1 MASNR
6 CPRRANSQRTPEIA
20 PCGPPNGCAAN
31 SPNSSRLS
39 QLRSLE
45 VAPALD
51 FSSND
56 YLGLSV
62 DPRLKQAVAGALAGA
77 EPAAATGSRLL
88 SGHFERWNELES
100 DFARWMGAEAALFFT
115 SGYLA
120 NIGLL
125 AAVLAPE
132 DTVFSDSANHA
143 SLIDGIRLS
152 KARKVVFPHLDL
164 NFLEDALRSEPATG
178 ARFIVVESVF
188 SMEGDRAPL
197 AELAA
202 LAERHGAEL
211 ILDEAHAI
219 GVFGPCGRGAVAEA
233 GLADR
238 VFAVVCTCGKALAS
252 SGAFV
257 CGSATL
263 RQFLINRARTFIFST
278 ALPPHFAAHVRAGWE
293 LAAEA
298 DAERARLAANAK
310 ALREVLRAHDF
321 DLLRSESQIVPV
333 VLGENQKAVAVAE
346 QLRAAGFGVR
356 AIRPPTVAPGT
367 ARLRISVTARHSES
381 VLRELAAAIEAA
393 ARLPEGTARPRTA
406 TARRQ
411 AAR

>member
-1 MASNR
+1 VRAAER
-6 CPRRANSQRTPEIA
+6 LRRELAELER
-20 PCGPPNGCAAN
+20 
-31 SPNSSRLS
+31 RS

-45 VAPALD
+45 LAQDLD

-56 YLGLSV
+56 YLGLAV

-88 SGHFERWNELES
+88 SGHSERWDELES
-100 DFARWMGAEAALFFT
+100 DFARWIGTEAALFFT

-125 AAVLAPE
+125 AAVLSAE

-152 KARKVVFPHLDL
+152 KARRVVFPHLDL
-164 NFLEDALRSEPATG
+164 NFLEDALRAEPATG

-202 LAERHGAEL
+202 LAERHSADL
-211 ILDEAHAI
+211 IVDEAHAI
-219 GVFGPCGRGAVAEA
+219 GVFGPGGRGAVAEA
-233 GLADR
+233 GLASR

-278 ALPPHFAAHVRAGWE
+278 ALPPYFAAHVRAGWE

-298 DAERARLAANAK
+298 DAARARLAANAK
-310 ALREVLRAHDF
+310 VLRDDLRSHDF

-333 VLGENQKAVAVAE
+333 VLGENEKAVAVAE

-381 VLRELAAAIEAA
+381 VLRELAAAIEVA
-393 ARLPEGTARPRTA
+393 A

>member
-1 MASNR
+1 VQVAER
-6 CPRRANSQRTPEIA
+6 LRRELAELER
-20 PCGPPNGCAAN
+20 
-31 SPNSSRLS
+31 RS

-45 VAPALD
+45 LAPALD

-56 YLGLSV
+56 YLGLAV

-88 SGHFERWNELES
+88 SGHSERWNELEN
-100 DFARWMGAEAALFFT
+100 DFARWIGAEAALFFT

-125 AAVLAPE
+125 AAILAPE

-152 KARKVVFPHLDL
+152 KARRVVFPHLDL
-164 NFLEDALRSEPATG
+164 NFLEDALRSEPTTG

-197 AELAA
+197 AELTA
-202 LAERHGAEL
+202 LAQRHGAEL
-211 ILDEAHAI
+211 IVDEAHAI
-219 GVFGPCGRGAVAEA
+219 GVFGPGGRGAIAEA
-233 GLADR
+233 GLADP

-257 CGSATL
+257 CGSETL

-278 ALPPHFAAHVRAGWE
+278 ALPPYFAAHVRAGWE

-298 DAERARLAANAK
+298 DAERARLAASAK
-310 ALREVLRAHDF
+310 VLRDELRARDF

-333 VLGENQKAVAVAE
+333 VLGENEKAVAVAE

-367 ARLRISVTARHSES
+367 ARLRISVTARHPEI

-393 ARLPEGTARPRTA
+393 ARLPEGTAQA
-406 TARRQ
+406 CAAAARRQ

>member
-1 MASNR
+1 MRAAER
-6 CPRRANSQRTPEIA
+6 LRRELAELER
-20 PCGPPNGCAAN
+20 
-31 SPNSSRLS
+31 RS

-45 VAPALD
+45 LAQALD

-56 YLGLSV
+56 YLGLAI

-88 SGHFERWNELES
+88 SGHSERWDELES
-100 DFARWMGAEAALFFT
+100 DFARWIGTEAALFFT

-125 AAVLAPE
+125 AAVLSAE
-132 DTVFSDSANHA
+132 DTVFSDGANHA

-152 KARKVVFPHLDL
+152 KARRVVFPHLDS
-164 NFLEDALRSEPATG
+164 NFLEDALRAEPATG

-202 LAERHGAEL
+202 LAERHSADL
-211 ILDEAHAI
+211 IVDEAHAI
-219 GVFGPCGRGAVAEA
+219 GVFGPGGRGAVAEA
-233 GLADR
+233 GLTSR

-278 ALPPHFAAHVRAGWE
+278 ALPPYFAAHVRAGWE

-298 DAERARLAANAK
+298 DAARARLAANAK
-310 ALREVLRAHDF
+310 VLRDDLRTHDF

-333 VLGENQKAVAVAE
+333 VLGENEKAVAVAE

-381 VLRELAAAIEAA
+381 VLRELAAAIEVA
-393 ARLPEGTARPRTA
+393 A

>member
-1 MASNR
+1 MRAAER
-6 CPRRANSQRTPEIA
+6 LRRELAELER
-20 PCGPPNGCAAN
+20 
-31 SPNSSRLS
+31 RS

-45 VAPALD
+45 LAQDLD

-56 YLGLSV
+56 YLGLAI

-88 SGHFERWNELES
+88 SGHSERWDELES
-100 DFARWMGAEAALFFT
+100 DFARWIGTEAALFFT

-125 AAVLAPE
+125 AAVLSAE

-152 KARKVVFPHLDL
+152 KARRVVFPHLDL
-164 NFLEDALRSEPATG
+164 NFLEDALRAEPATG

-202 LAERHGAEL
+202 LAERHSADL
-211 ILDEAHAI
+211 IVDEAHAI
-219 GVFGPCGRGAVAEA
+219 GVFGPGGRGAVAEA
-233 GLADR
+233 GLASR

-278 ALPPHFAAHVRAGWE
+278 ALPPYFAAHVRAGWE

-298 DAERARLAANAK
+298 DAARARLAANAK
-310 ALREVLRAHDF
+310 VLRDDLRSHDF

-333 VLGENQKAVAVAE
+333 VLGENEKAVAVAE

-381 VLRELAAAIEAA
+381 VLRELAAAIEVA
-393 ARLPEGTARPRTA
+393 A

>member
-1 MASNR
+1 VRAAER
-6 CPRRANSQRTPEIA
+6 LRRELAELER
-20 PCGPPNGCAAN
+20 
-31 SPNSSRLS
+31 RS

-45 VAPALD
+45 LAQALD

-56 YLGLSV
+56 YLGLAI

-88 SGHFERWNELES
+88 SGHSERWDELES
-100 DFARWMGAEAALFFT
+100 DFARWIGTEAALFFT

-125 AAVLAPE
+125 AAVLSAE
-132 DTVFSDSANHA
+132 DTVFSDGANHA

-152 KARKVVFPHLDL
+152 KARRVVFPHLDS
-164 NFLEDALRSEPATG
+164 NFLEDALRAEPATG

-202 LAERHGAEL
+202 LAERHSADL
-211 ILDEAHAI
+211 IVDEAHAI
-219 GVFGPCGRGAVAEA
+219 GVFGPGGRGAVAEA
-233 GLADR
+233 GLTSR

-278 ALPPHFAAHVRAGWE
+278 ALPPYFAAHVRAGWE

-298 DAERARLAANAK
+298 DAARARLAANAK
-310 ALREVLRAHDF
+310 VLRDDLRTHDF

-333 VLGENQKAVAVAE
+333 VLGENEKAVAVAE

-381 VLRELAAAIEAA
+381 VLRELAAAIEVA
-393 ARLPEGTARPRTA
+393 A

>member
-1 MASNR
+1 MRAAER
-6 CPRRANSQRTPEIA
+6 LRRELAELER
-20 PCGPPNGCAAN
+20 
-31 SPNSSRLS
+31 RS

-45 VAPALD
+45 LAQALD

-56 YLGLSV
+56 YLGLAI

-88 SGHFERWNELES
+88 SGHSERWDELES
-100 DFARWMGAEAALFFT
+100 DFARWIGTEAALFFT

-125 AAVLAPE
+125 AAVLSAE
-132 DTVFSDSANHA
+132 DTVFSDGANHA

-152 KARKVVFPHLDL
+152 KARRVVFPHLDS
-164 NFLEDALRSEPATG
+164 NFLEDALRAEPATG

-202 LAERHGAEL
+202 LAERHSADL
-211 ILDEAHAI
+211 IVDEAHAI
-219 GVFGPCGRGAVAEA
+219 GVFGPGGRGAVAEA
-233 GLADR
+233 GLTSR

-278 ALPPHFAAHVRAGWE
+278 ALPPYFAAHVRAGWE

-298 DAERARLAANAK
+298 DAARARLAANAK
-310 ALREVLRAHDF
+310 VLRDDLRSHDF

-333 VLGENQKAVAVAE
+333 VLGENEKAVAVAE

-381 VLRELAAAIEAA
+381 VLRELAAAIEVA
-393 ARLPEGTARPRTA
+393 A

>member
-1 MASNR
+1 MRAAER
-6 CPRRANSQRTPEIA
+6 LRLELAELERRA
-20 PCGPPNGCAAN
+20 
-31 SPNSSRLS
+31 

-45 VAPALD
+45 LAPALD

-56 YLGLSV
+56 YLGLAV
-62 DPRLKQAVAGALAGA
+62 DPRLKQAVAGALAGS

-88 SGHFERWNELES
+88 SGHSERWNELES
-100 DFARWMGAEAALFFT
+100 DFARWIGAEAALFFT

-125 AAVLAPE
+125 AAILSPE
-132 DTVFSDSANHA
+132 DAVFSDSANHA

-152 KARKVVFPHLDL
+152 KARRVVFPHLDL

-178 ARFIVVESVF
+178 ARFIVAESVF

-211 ILDEAHAI
+211 IVDEAHAI
-219 GVFGPCGRGAVAEA
+219 GVFGPGGRGAVAEA
-233 GLADR
+233 DLMSR

-257 CGSATL
+257 CGSETL

-278 ALPPHFAAHVRAGWE
+278 ALPPYFAAHVRAGWG

-298 DAERARLAANAK
+298 DAERARLAANARM
-310 ALREVLRAHDF
+310 LRDDLRARDF

-333 VLGENQKAVAVAE
+333 VLGENEKAVAVAE

-367 ARLRISVTARHSES
+367 ARLRISVTARHAET
-381 VLRELAAAIEAA
+381 VLRELAAAIEVA
-393 ARLPEGTARPRTA
+393 ARLPAGTARARTA

>member
-1 MASNR
+1 MRAAER
-6 CPRRANSQRTPEIA
+6 LRRELAELER
-20 PCGPPNGCAAN
+20 
-31 SPNSSRLS
+31 RS

-45 VAPALD
+45 LAQDLD

-56 YLGLSV
+56 YLGLAV

-88 SGHFERWNELES
+88 SGHSERWDELES
-100 DFARWMGAEAALFFT
+100 DFARWIGTEAALFFT

-125 AAVLAPE
+125 AAVLSAE

-152 KARKVVFPHLDL
+152 KARRVVFPHLDL
-164 NFLEDALRSEPATG
+164 NFLEDALRAEPATG

-202 LAERHGAEL
+202 LAERHSADL
-211 ILDEAHAI
+211 IVDEAHAI
-219 GVFGPCGRGAVAEA
+219 GVFGPGGRGAVAEA
-233 GLADR
+233 GLASR

-278 ALPPHFAAHVRAGWE
+278 ALPPYFAAHVRAGWE

-298 DAERARLAANAK
+298 DAARARLAANAK
-310 ALREVLRAHDF
+310 VLRDDLRSHDF

-333 VLGENQKAVAVAE
+333 VLGENEKAVAVAE

-381 VLRELAAAIEAA
+381 VLRELAAAIEVA
-393 ARLPEGTARPRTA
+393 A

>member
-1 MASNR
+1 MRVAER
-6 CPRRANSQRTPEIA
+6 LRRELAELGR
-20 PCGPPNGCAAN
+20 
-31 SPNSSRLS
+31 RS

-45 VAPALD
+45 LAPAPD

-56 YLGLSV
+56 YLGLAV
-62 DPRLKQAVAGALAGA
+62 DPRLKQAVAGGLAGA

-88 SGHFERWNELES
+88 SGHSERWNELES
-100 DFARWMGAEAALFFT
+100 DFARWIGAEAALFFT

-125 AAVLAPE
+125 AAVLSPE

-152 KARKVVFPHLDL
+152 KARRVVFPHLDL
-164 NFLEDALRSEPATG
+164 SFLEDALRSESATG

-188 SMEGDRAPL
+188 SMEGDRTPL

-211 ILDEAHAI
+211 IVDEAHAI
-219 GVFGPCGRGAVAEA
+219 GVFGPGGRGAIAEA
-233 GLADR
+233 GLADP

-263 RQFLINRARTFIFST
+263 RQFLINRARTLIFST
-278 ALPPHFAAHVRAGWE
+278 ALPPYFAAHVRAGWE

-310 ALREVLRAHDF
+310 LLRDDLRARDF
-321 DLLRSESQIVPV
+321 DLLRSQSQIVPV
-333 VLGENQKAVAVAE
+333 VLGENERAVAVAE

-393 ARLPEGTARPRTA
+393 ARLPEGTARTRAA